1 MLTQSSFFLHDDFT
15 NKLLL
20 NQLKFLFISTK
31 LDINDRVQ
39 PTARTPAFVTL
50 KDHKE
55 KFCSN
60 PLCRLKR
67 LVEKFMHCQE

>member
-31 LDINDRVQ
+31 LDISDRVQ

-50 KDHKE
+50 KYHKE
-55 KFCSN
+55 KFYSN